1 MASGRTGS
9 DNWLEA
15 EAFKNPRMLVF
26 NTSKTFRDQ
35 SSGPT
40 FLLTDMIRKAQNL
53 KTCIRSHTKL
63 VLGLG
68 CEPKTSRCV

>member
-1 MASGRTGS
+1 MASGGTGS
-9 DNWLEA
+9 DNRLEE

-26 NTSKTFRDQ
+26 DTSKNFRDQ
-35 SSGPT
+35 SRGPT

-53 KTCIRSHTKL
+53 KTGIRSHTKL

-68 CEPKTSRCV
+68 CELKTSRCV